1 MRIYGIYDLNEIK
14 LDEKGTVP
22 NRVQVLRVGNFKH
35 PTYGKFAITPVIL
48 AEMKKNF
55 DDKVRGI
62 DTAFDYFHNSDKEAS
77 AWVDSLE
84 LTEDGNEL
92 WATVTWTPTAQKKLA
107 ERELRYF
114 SPDFAFQWSDPES
127 GKKFSNVLFGG
138 GLTNR
143 PFVKEM
149 QAIVAAETDPVS
161 EKIAK
166 LIKEGYPQDQAVAIA
181 KQMEQENK
189 LAETK
194 GKNKMT
200 PEEMKAQCDA
210 LQKQIDELKAQLE
223 TANTDKEAM
232 LAEKNKLAE
241 KIKCAEAEAQ
251 FNILLSEGKACAAQ
265 KEAFVK
271 GDMNEFIK
279 LAQPLNMAAQGT
291 GASKEETVTDA
302 NREDKILTL
311 AEEKRK
317 ANSSLS
323 VRDSIAL
330 AAKEI
335 K

>member
-14 LDEKGTVP
+14 LDEKGQVP

-35 PTYGKFAITPVIL
+35 PSYGKFSITPVVL

-84 LTEDGNEL
+84 LSEDGNEL

-149 QAIVAAETDPVS
+149 QAIVAAETDANANA
-161 EKIAK
+161 EKLA
-166 LIKEGYPQDQAVAIA
+166 QD
-181 KQMEQENK
+181 KK

-194 GKNKMT
+194 GKKQMT

-251 FNILLSEGKACAAQ
+251 FNVLLSEGKACTAQ

-279 LAQPLNMAAQGT
+279 LAQPLNLAAQGS
-291 GASKEETVTDA
+291 GKADEETTTDA
-302 NREDKILTL
+302 NREDKILNL